1 MLSKLPLQKF
11 DLSTL
16 GPCGSFPYG
25 YVGARVKP
33 CILIKLNKIWGW
45 EPAPIEYK
53 ENPYSYDNLPR
64 GLRNHLNSAS
74 AKEAEAAEEN
84 KNIWIDCAGRFVNNW
99 IDLVRVPGTLL
110 SSVFLLLQE
119 FCRQRGSGGTNNLLS
134 SLKGDTH

>member
-45 EPAPIEYK
+45 QPAPIEYK
-53 ENPYSYDNLPR
+53 EDPYSYVNLPK

-99 IDLVRVPGTLL
+99 IDLDLLPRTLL

-119 FCRQRGSGGTNNLLS
+119 TCRQRGSGGTNNVLS

>member
-53 ENPYSYDNLPR
+53 EDPYSYENLPK
-64 GLRNHLNSAS
+64 GLRNHLNTAS

-99 IDLVRVPGTLL
+99 IDIDRVPGTLL
-110 SSVFLLLQE
+110 FVCISSFAGILQTKRLWRDE
-119 FCRQRGSGGTNNLLS
+119 
-134 SLKGDTH
+134 